1 MSSLGVCRNF
11 RLLLLDSR
19 MSLPIKSKSFSML
32 QEKRRKLQLDLAKQ
46 RRDQLISWSY
56 TRIVINRKKREQLLW
71 ESLSAGQK
79 GSFPQVQQ
87 KDKRKEE
94 AVRDQNRRRQFCQ
107 TLCIPEWMVEV
118 PNDLATNWI
127 VMPRPEGHRYLVS
140 CKRGKASIR
149 SLSGYTKNIKT
160 NLPGGQYASLSQS
173 VKNRMNF
180 AGNCILD
187 VIIADTCV
195 YAMDILVFNSTEYA
209 ESEAESRLFTLHS
222 RVFDHCRM
230 RSSSP
235 KNHII
240 SSSTKNSFLS
250 SYLSP
255 FIAHFPPERSLFRVL
270 RRESPFSPCQ
280 HSQCSPQR
288 TSFLRVLP
296 FFMFSLTSSRFG
308 KMEEG
313 CTPLQL
319 LWKDAQTATYVI
331 NTDAQ
336 GTILASQSVTVSKP
350 ALNERSYSTKTVLFA
365 RWKDLSS
372 SRASW
377 LRLTTIRFFAA
388 LWEAFARIQ
397 SDSNGN

>member
-1 MSSLGVCRNF
+1 MKIGDIDLGERPLLLAPMEDITDASF
-11 RLLLLDSR
+11 RLLC
-19 MSLPIKSKSFSML
+19 
-32 QEKRRKLQLDLAKQ
+32 
-46 RRDQLISWSY
+46 
-56 TRIVINRKKREQLLW
+56 REQGADMVYTEFIPSDGLVRD
-71 ESLSAGQK
+71 A
-79 GSFPQVQQ
+79 
-87 KDKRKEE
+87 DKAIAKLRTFDEE
-94 AVRDQNRRRQFCQ
+94 APVGIQIYGH
-107 TLCIPEWMVEV
+107 IPEWMVEV
-118 PNDLATNWI
+118 PNDLARNWI

-235 KNHII
+235 KNRTI

-250 SYLSP
+250 SYSSP

-270 RRESPFSPCQ
+270 RRESPLSPCQ

-296 FFMFSLTSSRFG
+296 FFLFSLTSSRFG

-336 GTILASQSVTVSKP
+336 GTILASQSVTVSKR
-350 ALNERSYSTKTVLFA
+350 ALNESSYSTKTVLFA